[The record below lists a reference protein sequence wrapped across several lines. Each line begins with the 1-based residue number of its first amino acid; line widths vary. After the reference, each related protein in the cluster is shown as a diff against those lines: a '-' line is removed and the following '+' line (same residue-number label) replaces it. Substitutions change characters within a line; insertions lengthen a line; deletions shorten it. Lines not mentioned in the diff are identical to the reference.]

1 MIRSDPHPRSATHKR
16 GKYHSSRGSP
26 QGVRGPSPTLGSP
39 AQEVLHQEGEP
50 PECLALRTDKAYV
63 WESWRAVGNRLPL
76 ALSPSA
82 EAVVLKEPGSGPL
95 THLGEPPREAGSTG
109 TPPGDIE

>member
-82 EAVVLKEPGSGPL
+82 EAVVLKEPGSDSVWILESLLRGRRQ
-95 THLGEPPREAGSTG
+95 LGLPRGM
-109 TPPGDIE
+109 